1 MKEGLALSNAAETVI
16 NRLGENGYEG
26 YAVGGCVR
34 DSLLGLVPN
43 DFDVTT
49 NALPNEVLSL
59 FKKDFTVVET
69 GLKHG
74 TVTVVIDGE
83 PIEVTTFR
91 CDGDYLDG
99 RHPEKVCFTRSLSED
114 LCRRDFTVNAMAY
127 SESRG
132 LIDLFDGKKDL
143 EKGIIRTVGNPE
155 DRFNEDALRIL
166 RALRFASTYDF
177 LIEEKTKN
185 AIFKQKESLTLLSAE
200 RIFSELKRLVTGK
213 GAERILLEYSSV
225 LAVILPEI
233 KESIGFS
240 QCTPYHLY
248 DVYTHSVKTL
258 AACPPDTVLRL
269 SALLHDCGKP
279 ETFKETD
286 GVGHFFGHASV
297 SAEKTRAA
305 MNRLKSDNATKD
317 AVVTLVKYHDTDV
330 QENEKNIKKWLGRLT
345 PELFG
350 RLIDLKIADNSAKT
364 KESLERLKKY
374 ENIKKM
380 AKDILEKEECFSLRQ
395 LKVNGS
401 DLISIGFPKG
411 REIGEMLNTL
421 LEMVISGECEN
432 ERETLLNEARRKISA
447 KKTVMT

>member
-1 MKEGLALSNAAETVI
+1 MRQGQPSRTCSQ
-16 NRLGENGYEG
+16 R
-26 YAVGGCVR
+26 
-34 DSLLGLVPN
+34 
-43 DFDVTT
+43 FDVTT

-240 QCTPYHLY
+240 QRTPYHLY

-432 ERETLLNEARRKISA
+432 ERETLLKEARRKISA
-447 KKTVMT
+447 KKPS

>member
-240 QCTPYHLY
+240 QRTPYHLY

-432 ERETLLNEARRKISA
+432 ERETLLKEARRKISA
-447 KKTVMT
+447 KKPS